1 MSLGL
6 AIIRSSNDEQC
17 FFGAAAIVVTS
28 LGATDQL
35 QGRTRNKDID
45 WACGADQIIPFL
57 AGIFA
62 WSILSFQVPC
72 VQVPSATDVGLSVCV
87 KGLSALA

>member
-35 QGRTRNKDID
+35 QGRTRDKDID
-45 WACGADQIIPFL
+45 RAGGAAQIIRFPIWTFED
-57 AGIFA
+57 
-62 WSILSFQVPC
+62 SILSFPVPY
-72 VQVPSATDVGLSVCV
+72 VQAPYASGA
-87 KGLSALA
+87 